1 MRKLK
6 PSVIWDT
13 DCKLKKRAKLKYC
26 HTSWFSHLLNKLIIT
41 SHLPV
46 KQNIM
51 QFNSECS
58 QVSRFS

>member
-26 HTSWFSHLLNKLIIT
+26 HTSLLSLIEQT
-41 SHLPV
+41 NHNYSHLPV